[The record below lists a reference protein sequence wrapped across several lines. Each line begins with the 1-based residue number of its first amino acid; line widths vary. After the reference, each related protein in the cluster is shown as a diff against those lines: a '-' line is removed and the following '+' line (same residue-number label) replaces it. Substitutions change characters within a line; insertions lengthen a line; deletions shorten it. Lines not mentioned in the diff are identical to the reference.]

1 MKYFSY
7 FWKRV
12 KFALLIAETLSLRC
26 YNKRTKKRI
35 TRKDKNMTEYE
46 MKALRITELARE
58 YSRLHNVSDVDEKRT
73 KIEQE
78 INQLK
83 QELKEAHENG
93 KC

>member
-1 MKYFSY
+1 
-7 FWKRV
+7 
-12 KFALLIAETLSLRC
+12 
-26 YNKRTKKRI
+26 
-35 TRKDKNMTEYE
+35 
-46 MKALRITELARE
+46 MKALRITELARD
-58 YSRLHNVSDVDEKRT
+58 YSRLHNVSDVDEKRA

>member
-46 MKALRITELARE
+46 MKALRITELARD
-58 YSRLHNVSDVDEKRT
+58 YSRLHNVPDVDEKRAE
-73 KIEQE
+73 IEQE
-78 INQLK
+78 MNQLK
-83 QELKEAHENG
+83 KELKEAYENG
-93 KC
+93 EC